1 MHSTTIC
8 VVDGGFH
15 LTLTRE
21 AVKLCCIVSGAD
33 LFNFL
38 YFSLCLCVSFFFL
51 KHVKF
56 LSEFQ
61 VPLHAVCL
69 NMGSSAKTFS
79 TRLVPSAA
87 GGHWAE
93 TVVGKASMV
102 GSIFPGIWG
111 SGFRGRV
118 TPTSGPPAGTSGKEG
133 RVMGRSI
140 AGSILTV
147 PSGWSWAVFSWSW
160 SW

>member
-1 MHSTTIC
+1 M
-8 VVDGGFH
+8 VDGGFH
-15 LTLTRE
+15 LTLTRDTVE
-21 AVKLCCIVSGAD
+21 LCYIMSGSVQ
-33 LFNFL
+33 LLVFVIL
-38 YFSLCLCVSFFFL
+38 QSVSLCEFFF
-51 KHVKF
+51 KNVQF

-61 VPLHAVCL
+61 EPPHAAGL
-69 NMGSSAKTFS
+69 NMGSSAKAFS

-93 TVVGKASMV
+93 MAVGKASMV

-133 RVMGRSI
+133 RVMGWSI
-140 AGSILTV
+140 AGSILTM